1 MSQLE
6 KLYIVATGMLTSV
19 GYNTAMTAAS
29 VNAGI
34 SGVQESKHMN
44 KRGKA
49 MKMACIPNDALPP
62 LNEQLLACSDITAI
76 DQQLLRMCESPLQE
90 TLGTLKVTQEIP
102 LFLAS
107 TEPVNS
113 GKPVC
118 DKFIQYLC
126 IQAGVKLDIPSSQV
140 LPTGKAA
147 GIEAINLAFEYI
159 AMTNADFVVVGG
171 VDSYQY
177 NLMQLGLLDQQDR
190 ILAEQIMDGFAPG
203 EAAGFIL
210 LASEEAKQKYKL
222 QSKLTLYEPGLA
234 EEEGHRYS
242 EEPYKGNGLA
252 AAFTQAIANGP
263 QLPIHSIHA
272 SLSGENFGVKEYGV
286 AMMRNS
292 KVING
297 DAALEHPADCL
308 GDVNA
313 AFAPILLALMAHNN
327 SGSALAYCASE
338 GPNRAAICV
347 SSQ

>member
-1 MSQLE
+1 VSQLD
-6 KLYIVATGMLTSV
+6 KLYIAATGMLTPV
-19 GYNTAMTAAS
+19 GYNTQMTAAA
-29 VNAGI
+29 VNAGM

-49 MKMACIPNDALPP
+49 MKMACIPDDALPP
-62 LNEQLLACSDITAI
+62 LNEHLITCTDITAI

-90 TLGTLKVTQEIP
+90 ALSTIKITQPMP

-107 TEPVNS
+107 TETVNA

-118 DKFIQYLC
+118 DNFIQYLG
-126 IQAGVKLDIPSSQV
+126 IQAGVKFDIPGSKIFN
-140 LPTGKAA
+140 TGKAG
-147 GIEAINLAFEYI
+147 GIEAINLAFEYM
-159 AMTNADFVVVGG
+159 AMTNADFVIVGG

-190 ILAEQIMDGFAPG
+190 ILAEQVMDGFAPG

-210 LASEEAKQKYKL
+210 LTSENAKQKYKL
-222 QSKLTLYEPGLA
+222 QTKLTLYKPGLA

-252 AAFTQAIANGP
+252 AAFTQALANGP

-338 GPNRAAICV
+338 GPNRGAICV
-347 SSQ
+347 SS